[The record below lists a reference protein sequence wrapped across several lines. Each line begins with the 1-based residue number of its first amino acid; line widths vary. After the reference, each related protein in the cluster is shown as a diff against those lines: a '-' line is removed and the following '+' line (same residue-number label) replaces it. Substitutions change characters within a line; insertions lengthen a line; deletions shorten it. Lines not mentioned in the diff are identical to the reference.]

1 VNRLF
6 QLAAI
11 TLFLAGCAERK
22 PKSLGQPF
30 DGTPVAIATLAGTR
44 SPESSNMSARVVL
57 HGRMTQKCP
66 VAGCWFMLHDE
77 TGTIKV
83 DTKNAGFVVVDI
95 PLQSSIVVAGYLM
108 TNGAEK
114 IIDATGLRY

>member
-1 VNRLF
+1 
-6 QLAAI
+6 
-11 TLFLAGCAERK
+11 
-22 PKSLGQPF
+22 
-30 DGTPVAIATLAGTR
+30 
-44 SPESSNMSARVVL
+44 MSARVVL

-95 PLQSSIVVAGYLM
+95 PLQSSKSSLDISRLM
-108 TNGAEK
+108 ELRKLSTPRVCDTDMRRTLLPAILFGPGNIAPRSLATIAE
-114 IIDATGLRY
+114 DRRRRAP